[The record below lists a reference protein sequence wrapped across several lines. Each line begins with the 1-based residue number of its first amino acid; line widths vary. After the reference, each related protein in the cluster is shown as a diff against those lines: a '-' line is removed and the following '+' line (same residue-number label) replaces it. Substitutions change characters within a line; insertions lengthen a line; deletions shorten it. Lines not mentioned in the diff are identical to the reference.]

1 MTVPSQ
7 GRSGALTPGAPELYA
22 RILNPITD
30 RRVNVYLSTAL
41 RDRIN
46 ALRRRGV
53 DLAIS
58 NICQRALEK
67 ACTRLERSLQERE

>member
-1 MTVPSQ
+1 VTIPPP
-7 GRSGALTPGAPELYA
+7 GRSGFHLPGTPELFTRPLA
-22 RILNPITD
+22 PITD
-30 RRVNVYLSTAL
+30 RRINVYLPASL
-41 RDRIN
+41 RERIN
-46 ALRRRGV
+46 ALRRHGV